1 MKKFYFLLFALLA
14 ITTGSQAQN
23 TINGHEYVDLGLPSG
38 TLWATCNIG
47 ANSPEEAGDYFAWGE
62 TAPKSQ
68 YDSDN
73 YSQDGYDGSEGN
85 QELLPE
91 DDAATVNWGSEWQMP
106 NVKQCIELYNE
117 KYTTTEW
124 TTLNGV
130 SCCKI
135 TSKSNGNSIFLPA
148 ASYSGSYVTYTDRC
162 LYWLRETESSQQAY
176 CMMYFYANTTGYGNL
191 TSWNGLHIRPVRVL
205 EEKEHEY
212 VDLGL
217 PSGTMWATCNV
228 GAYIPEEYGDYF
240 CWGEIKQK
248 LHEAYSFNDNPRELL
263 PENDAAAVNW
273 GGDWR
278 MPSLAQIEE
287 LINGDYTTTEW
298 TTLNGVNGRKIT
310 SKSNGN
316 SIFLPA
322 AGYFGRGNDEGY
334 YWSRSI
340 NTSDYRDAWAL
351 NFNSDE
357 INKYNIQRGTD
368 SSVRPVCFA
377 KEVYTEFDESTGTLT
392 YYYDGQRSYRTGKTE
407 AYIPI
412 GGNILDTR
420 FNDYNDKVTK
430 AVIDP
435 SMKKA
440 PLTSMRLMFDGNGY
454 IGYVSSVGW
463 TIISYPLSNLMSIE
477 GLENLN
483 TENVTDMSAM
493 FSDCNNLQTLDL
505 SSFNTKNVTD
515 MSAMFSG
522 CNNLQT
528 LDLSSFNTKNVTDM
542 SAMFFGCN
550 KLQIVD
556 VSSFDISKVTNM
568 NNMFKDCSELTT
580 ICCSNDWSTSN
591 ATSDVMFSGCVKLVG
606 GKGTGYNSNFLDKTY
621 ARPDGGTES
630 PGYFTAF
637 KRGDV
642 NNDGEVD
649 IADVVTVLNIMAS
662 EAEIPSADVN
672 ADNVVDIAD
681 VVSILNIMAAQ

>member
-130 SCCKI
+130 NCCKI

-263 PENDAAAVNW
+263 PENDAAAANW
-273 GGDWR
+273 GGD
-278 MPSLAQIEE
+278 
-287 LINGDYTTTEW
+287 
-298 TTLNGVNGRKIT
+298 
-310 SKSNGN
+310 
-316 SIFLPA
+316 
-322 AGYFGRGNDEGY
+322 
-334 YWSRSI
+334 
-340 NTSDYRDAWAL
+340 
-351 NFNSDE
+351 
-357 INKYNIQRGTD
+357 
-368 SSVRPVCFA
+368 
-377 KEVYTEFDESTGTLT
+377 
-392 YYYDGQRSYRTGKTE
+392 
-407 AYIPI
+407 
-412 GGNILDTR
+412 
-420 FNDYNDKVTK
+420 
-430 AVIDP
+430 
-435 SMKKA
+435 
-440 PLTSMRLMFDGNGY
+440 
-454 IGYVSSVGW
+454 
-463 TIISYPLSNLMSIE
+463 
-477 GLENLN
+477 
-483 TENVTDMSAM
+483 
-493 FSDCNNLQTLDL
+493 
-505 SSFNTKNVTD
+505 
-515 MSAMFSG
+515 
-522 CNNLQT
+522 
-528 LDLSSFNTKNVTDM
+528 
-542 SAMFFGCN
+542 
-550 KLQIVD
+550 
-556 VSSFDISKVTNM
+556 
-568 NNMFKDCSELTT
+568 
-580 ICCSNDWSTSN
+580 
-591 ATSDVMFSGCVKLVG
+591 
-606 GKGTGYNSNFLDKTY
+606 
-621 ARPDGGTES
+621 
-630 PGYFTAF
+630 
-637 KRGDV
+637 
-642 NNDGEVD
+642 
-649 IADVVTVLNIMAS
+649 
-662 EAEIPSADVN
+662 
-672 ADNVVDIAD
+672 
-681 VVSILNIMAAQ
+681 